1 MGLMEMIVIVVL
13 LSTISSIAK
22 SAFGL
27 RARRVG
33 GVDGEA
39 LKRIEAGMAELR
51 DAITAVRGDVT
62 ELYERVDFAERMLA
76 QQREGLWEAGRLG
89 TPAHGEHRDLPA

>member
-13 LSTISSIAK
+13 LSTVSSIAK
-22 SAFGL
+22 SAFGH
-27 RARRVG
+27 RARRMAT
-33 GVDGEA
+33 VDGDA

-51 DAITAVRGDVT
+51 DEITAVRGDVT

-89 TPAHGEHRDLPA
+89 RPSDGEHRNLPA